1 MGHKKF
7 RRGRPGVPIKCC
19 VSVGGTGQLMSGGNG
34 WRIVAGVKG
43 YSVVQANARTSGKA
57 LLQDL
62 KKLMTM
68 KSNFP
73 LGALRTG
80 SWEVMRRNG
89 CDSPPIS
96 TRKFLCLS
104 RSGMSRVGQV
114 NQEFFS
120 TLWHPLEELVHNSLS
135 LFLPF
140 SYIFLVMSYAGCFLA
155 IYSKVCL

>member
-1 MGHKKF
+1 
-7 RRGRPGVPIKCC
+7 
-19 VSVGGTGQLMSGGNG
+19 MSGGNG

-73 LGALRTG
+73 LGALHTG

-104 RSGMSRVGQV
+104 RSGMSKVGQV

-120 TLWHPLEELVHNSLS
+120 TLWHPLEELVHNSCLCS
-135 LFLPF
+135 FLFPI
-140 SYIFLVMSYAGCFLA
+140 YFL
-155 IYSKVCL
+155 